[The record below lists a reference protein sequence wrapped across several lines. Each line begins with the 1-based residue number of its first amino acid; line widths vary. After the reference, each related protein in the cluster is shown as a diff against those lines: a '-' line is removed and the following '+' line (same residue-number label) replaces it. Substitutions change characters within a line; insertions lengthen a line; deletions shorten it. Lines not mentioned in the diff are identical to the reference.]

1 MARNL
6 RFVHAGSSWEA
17 AITKLDR
24 DKVYGWV
31 EQVAADAQGRPCAV
45 GNLLDDGST
54 LFLSGATALKVVDD
68 TLCEV
73 DKQTLR
79 TVYHDGKDAVLVP
92 SSYDGDV
99 QLEPATLDDLF
110 DLEVTA
116 AYQLMWEDTAA
127 RDALVNV
134 LAGGQLFRF
143 IFNYRADY
151 EGADALLLTAQGEVF
166 VLTGRFLRFP
176 YLENAPVVAQ
186 AAEDDAEGEDDM
198 DFGML

>member
-6 RFVHAGSSWEA
+6 RFVHAGNSWEA

-31 EQVAADAQGRPCAV
+31 EQVATDDQGRPCMV

-54 LFLSGATALKVVDD
+54 LFLSGATAMKVVDD
-68 TLCEV
+68 TYCEV

-79 TVYHDGKDAVLVP
+79 TVYQDGTDAVLVP

-99 QLEPATLDDLF
+99 QLEPANLDDLF

-116 AYQLMWEDTAA
+116 AYQLMWEDMAM
-127 RDALVNV
+127 RDSLVRN
-134 LAGGQLFRF
+134 LEGGQLFRF
-143 IFNYRADY
+143 IFNYRTDY
-151 EGADALLLTAQGEVF
+151 EGADALMLAAQGEVF
-166 VLTGRFLRFP
+166 LLTGRLLRFP
-176 YLENAPVVAQ
+176 YLENTTVTAQ
-186 AAEDDAEGEDDM
+186 AATEETEEDDM